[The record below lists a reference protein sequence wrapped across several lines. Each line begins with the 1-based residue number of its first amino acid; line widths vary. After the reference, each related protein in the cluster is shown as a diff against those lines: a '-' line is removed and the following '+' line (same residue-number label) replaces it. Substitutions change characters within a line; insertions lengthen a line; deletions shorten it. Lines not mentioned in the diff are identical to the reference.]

1 MSEGSHL
8 KGQSVADFMLHHINI
23 LADHVIAPYR
33 APDQTLGKETARRI
47 LIQLCSMHLRN
58 DLALCISGPVSD
70 YPDDLAKG
78 RLVDATPT
86 SDFGRLM
93 QMAILDPSPVSLDD
107 LDPAFNPT
115 ATSDAI
121 ANWHRQIIEPTIE
134 LVGFPS
140 DIEIR

>member
-8 KGQSVADFMLHHINI
+8 TEQSVNDFMLHHINI

-33 APDQTLGKETARRI
+33 APDQTLTRDTARRM
-47 LIQLCSMHLRN
+47 LVQLCSMHLHC
-58 DLALCISGPVSD
+58 DLALCISGPISNH
-70 YPDDLAKG
+70 PSDLAKG

-107 LDPAFNPT
+107 LDPAFNP
-115 ATSDAI
+115 ALTSDAI
-121 ANWHRQIIEPTIE
+121 DNWRSRIVAPTIE
-134 LVGFPS
+134 LVGFPN
-140 DIEIR
+140 DIEIL